1 MIELLVCVDMAI
13 LTNDVLN
20 YAIMSST
27 VSIERVTVECLVV
40 SRRMHWL
47 LNYEVHLGQER
58 SLSVSACLILDVKT
72 LLMVL
77 RKLGNV
83 NVVVVVMLNMVLFV
97 VLLVVGGVMILVV
110 PMML

>member
-1 MIELLVCVDMAI
+1 MAI

-47 LNYEVHLGQER
+47 FNYEVHLGQER